1 MSAAPSRGAGVL
13 KVMARVVETPLGLIS
28 TTVIGIYILLA
39 IFAPVVAPYDP
50 DATVLGQRL
59 AAPSAEHWFG
69 TDSLGRDILTRTLYG
84 ARVSLLIGLLT
95 VIITAVFGTVT
106 GALGGYFRGAFDSIT
121 GRLTELLLAFPYL
134 IFAIGMMAFL
144 GPGFANLVMALSLK
158 GWVEFY
164 RLARG
169 QTLDQAAMEYVEAS
183 QALGQRRFRTLFREI
198 IPNILPPVVVL
209 ATLRVGY
216 FMVLEASLSFLGVG
230 IPPSIPA
237 WGSMI
242 ADGRGVLFIAWW
254 VSTIPGI
261 ALLILVLSINLLG
274 ERLQEIYDP
283 KGKSR
288 QRFNRWRRR
297 QQRLGAQVG
306 ATNGVTKGGAGGAMT
321 AAAGPST
328 ATSTAVQS
336 GSTRKAP

>member
-1 MSAAPSRGAGVL
+1 MSAAPKRSGGVL

-59 AAPSAEHWFG
+59 AAPSAAHWFG

-261 ALLILVLSINLLG
+261 ALLVLVLSINLLG

-297 QQRLGAQVG
+297 QQRLSANAGAAPGTVG
-306 ATNGVTKGGAGGAMT
+306 TVASAATSSSASGGAGGSNSE
-321 AAAGPST
+321 P
-328 ATSTAVQS
+328 
-336 GSTRKAP
+336 RKAS

>member
-1 MSAAPSRGAGVL
+1 MSARRSPTGIGKL
-13 KVMARVVETPLGLIS
+13 FARVVETPLGLIS
-28 TTVIGIYILLA
+28 TTVIGLYVLVA
-39 IFAPVVAPYDP
+39 IFAPLVAPYDP
-50 DATVLGQRL
+50 DATALGQRL

-69 TDSLGRDILTRTLYG
+69 TDSLGRDILSRTVFG

-95 VIITAVFGTVT
+95 VIITAVFGTVV
-106 GALGGYFRGAFDSIT
+106 GALGGYFRGAFDAVT
-121 GRLTELLLAFPYL
+121 GRFTELLLAFPYL

-198 IPNILPPVVVL
+198 VPNILPPVVVL

-254 VSTIPGI
+254 VSTIPGV

-288 QRFNRWRRR
+288 QRFNRWKRRR
-297 QQRLGAQVG
+297 A
-306 ATNGVTKGGAGGAMT
+306 
-321 AAAGPST
+321 AAAGPAT
-328 ATSTAVQS
+328 AGAGDAATAA
-336 GSTRKAP
+336 GKAQ